1 MSVPFTKLKK
11 PDGQYSV
18 ADPNQTL
25 VRLPAPTQG
34 ADLRSAEAYPNTAER
49 VLRFIRDVLAAVALA
64 MVIVVLALAARFMV
78 SVAAAIDQWRAES
91 VAVDCPAGPGQCGG

>member
-1 MSVPFTKLKK
+1 MSVPYKSF
-11 PDGQYSV
+11 DGAYSV

-25 VRLPAPTQG
+25 VRLPAPMQVTE
-34 ADLRSAEAYPNTAER
+34 LESAEAYPNTAER

-91 VAVDCPAGPGQCGG
+91 VATDCAAGPGQCGG

>member
-1 MSVPFTKLKK
+1 MSVPYKRFD
-11 PDGQYSV
+11 DGPWSV

-25 VRLPAPTQG
+25 VRLPAPTQVTELEA
-34 ADLRSAEAYPNTAER
+34 ADRYPNTPER
-49 VLRFIRDVLAAVALA
+49 VVRFIRDVLAAVALA

-91 VAVDCPAGPGQCGG
+91 IAVDCPAVPGQCGG